1 MSQRIIICGVSESGK
16 SALAKHLTKDSPIP
30 VFIRDPVGA
39 SDWPRC
45 DALFYDSDELRVL
58 LEKQKSAPCIA
69 LIDEGADFFTVGKKE
84 NHWIFT
90 RGRHFGML
98 PIVVC
103 HYVKAMAPIVRDQA
117 TDLYVFESSIET
129 SKILADSYNMPE
141 LENAHELI
149 QGEFFHV
156 KRVDGKRT
164 LTQHTLFRAN
174 SLPEK

>member
-1 MSQRIIICGVSESGK
+1 
-16 SALAKHLTKDSPIP
+16 
-30 VFIRDPVGA
+30 
-39 SDWPRC
+39 
-45 DALFYDSDELRVL
+45 
-58 LEKQKSAPCIA
+58 
-69 LIDEGADFFTVGKKE
+69 
-84 NHWIFT
+84 
-90 RGRHFGML
+90 ML

-129 SKILADSYNMPE
+129 SKILADSYNMPD